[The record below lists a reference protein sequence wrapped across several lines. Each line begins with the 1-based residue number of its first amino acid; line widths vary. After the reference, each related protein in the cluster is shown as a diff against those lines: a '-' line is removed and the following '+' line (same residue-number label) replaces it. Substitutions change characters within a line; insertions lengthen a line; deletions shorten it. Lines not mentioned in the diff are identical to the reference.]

1 VAFFFVPV
9 TKPRE
14 PAKDGELATFCM
26 EECAAS
32 ATMAESNF
40 YLTSIIVFHQGRLL
54 VTSKGIAAFFSLKM
68 KDLFGPSF
76 GYSGNLVVTAQRRHH
91 GAAWVC
97 PQELTK
103 L

>member
-1 VAFFFVPV
+1 
-9 TKPRE
+9 
-14 PAKDGELATFCM
+14 
-26 EECAAS
+26 
-32 ATMAESNF
+32 
-40 YLTSIIVFHQGRLL
+40 
-54 VTSKGIAAFFSLKM
+54 M